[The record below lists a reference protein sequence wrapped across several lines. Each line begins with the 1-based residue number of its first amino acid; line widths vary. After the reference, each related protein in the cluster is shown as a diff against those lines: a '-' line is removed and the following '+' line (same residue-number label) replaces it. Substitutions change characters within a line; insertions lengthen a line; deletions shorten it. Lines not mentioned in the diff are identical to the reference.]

1 MHKLVVWIIA
11 LAVPGLAF
19 GQGSPKEILL
29 RNWNDGARKIIALA
43 AEFPEN
49 KYDFQP
55 TKEVRTFAQQLLH
68 VAFWNQF
75 LAQKMSGKNPDGKQ
89 NELPR
94 ATYKTR
100 ASVVDVV
107 RKSFAEAAAVL
118 KSMPEDQVLQ
128 NLGFWDGFNEHNG
141 EHYGQLVV
149 YYRLNGLVPPESR
162 PRK

>member
-1 MHKLVVWIIA
+1 V
-11 LAVPGLAF
+11 
-19 GQGSPKEILL
+19 
-29 RNWNDGARKIIALA
+29 ALA
-43 AEFPEN
+43 AEFPED
-49 KYDFQP
+49 KYDFRP

-100 ASVVDVV
+100 ADVVDVV
-107 RKSFAEAAAVL
+107 RKSFEQAAAVL
-118 KSMPEDQVLQ
+118 KSMPENQVLE
-128 NLGFWDGFNEHNG
+128 NLGYWEGFNGHNS

-162 PRK
+162 PTK